1 MRLAFQVAYIGT
13 DFYGSQKQ
21 TGLRTVEDTF
31 ITACQVLHLFDDPH
45 AVGFAS
51 AGRTDR
57 GVHAR
62 RQVFAFSTDF
72 PDRACERLNH
82 ILPGDCWCSGWAE
95 TPDDFHPRF
104 DVASRTY
111 RYYIY
116 NDGSTDLSLMQEAAT
131 LFTGTHNFTHFSRL
145 EGKNP
150 EKIIFSSE
158 IRSEDGFYVYE
169 ITAQGFLWNMVRC
182 IVTSL
187 IEVGRNELGTDDIS
201 ALLTGTPGMR
211 HPPRPTGRADSLG
224 YRLWNCI
231 RSDRKERAYD
241 TCIQRTKPIISSDEK
256 SECPFGLNRPDCCTG
271 RNDKSSHPG

>member
-211 HPPRPTGRADSLG
+211 HPPPAPPEGLI
-224 YRLWNCI
+224 LWDIDCGI
-231 RSDRKERAYD
+231 AFA
-241 TCIQRTKPIISSDEK
+241 PIEK
-256 SECPFGLNRPDCCTG
+256 SERMIRAFRERSQLFQAMKKVNVLLD
-271 RNDKSSHPG
+271 